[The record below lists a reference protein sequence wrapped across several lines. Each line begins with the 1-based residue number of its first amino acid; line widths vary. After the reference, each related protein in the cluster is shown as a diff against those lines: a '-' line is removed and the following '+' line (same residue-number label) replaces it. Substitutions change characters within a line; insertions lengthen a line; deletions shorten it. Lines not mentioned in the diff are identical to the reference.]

1 MKYGSDKERTSLVG
15 AQIWPDSAAL
25 GSFNLFAPLIFGLH
39 PSWMVITLILILMT
53 TTMTI
58 MGPGQGKG
66 VKEFGLSGY
75 ITLRI
80 DIVLMML
87 IMVHISC
94 LVTKESGHVS
104 LVSRY

>member
-25 GSFNLFAPLIFGLH
+25 GSFNLFAQLIFGLH

-53 TTMTI
+53 TTITI
-58 MGPGQGKG
+58 MGPGRG
-66 VKEFGLSGY
+66 KEFGLRGY
-75 ITLRI
+75 ITLGI
-80 DIVLMML
+80 DIVVMML

-94 LVTKESGHVS
+94 LVTKESGRVS

>member
-1 MKYGSDKERTSLVG
+1 
-15 AQIWPDSAAL
+15 
-25 GSFNLFAPLIFGLH
+25 
-39 PSWMVITLILILMT
+39 
-53 TTMTI
+53 MTI

-94 LVTKESGHVS
+94 LVTKESGRVS